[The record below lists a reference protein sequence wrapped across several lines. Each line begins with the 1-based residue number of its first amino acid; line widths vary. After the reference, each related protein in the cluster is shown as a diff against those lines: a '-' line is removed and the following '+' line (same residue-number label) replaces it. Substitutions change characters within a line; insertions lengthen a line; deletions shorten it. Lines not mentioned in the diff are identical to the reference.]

1 MLSQD
6 PGGHLSGCE
15 RRTGDNDSYYNTD
28 REPFPAEKRERLT
41 GQRSGRKAG
50 RRGQA
55 SLLPIALA
63 VVTFLSLTSPVRA
76 LRDIESG
83 QTPPPF
89 TLTDGSGRK
98 LSLEHFS
105 DSPGAIIFWSTWSPR
120 SVEILE
126 DFRLYHEEYASRGL
140 KVVAINVD
148 GENLNTQRKA
158 DIRRYVEEMNLPF
171 PVLLD
176 ENLEAFVAY
185 GVMAHPSAVLLG
197 RDGRVAYTLGG
208 YPLTLREE
216 MRENLLKVLGI
227 AVEPEV
233 PEVPSVGYVPGG
245 GALQY
250 YNLGKRLVAKS
261 QPERARAAFR
271 TALERDPSF
280 LDPAVMIARLALL
293 DGDVEEAEKV
303 IRSADPDT
311 VNRDDLRFLL
321 GHMMLVKG
329 KEEAAEKAF
338 RRLQER
344 SPSEGWGL
352 WGLGLVALTRD
363 DIAGALERMEEAAA
377 LRPAPIEAEALV
389 RKHLVGIWL
398 RGESD
403 PREEGFLTLFPSL
416 SDLRDRYRKLF
427 DRAG

>member
-1 MLSQD
+1 M
-6 PGGHLSGCE
+6 
-15 RRTGDNDSYYNTD
+15 RR
-28 REPFPAEKRERLT
+28 
-41 GQRSGRKAG
+41 
-50 RRGQA
+50 
-55 SLLPIALA
+55 SLLSVALA
-63 VVTFLSLTSPVRA
+63 ALIFLSLFSPVLA
-76 LRDIESG
+76 LRDIEPG
-83 QTPPPF
+83 QPPPPF
-89 TLTDGSGRK
+89 TLADGSGRT
-98 LSLEHFS
+98 LSLAHFS

-126 DFRLYHEEYASRGL
+126 DFRTYHEEYAPRGL

-148 GENLNTQRKA
+148 GENLSTQRKA
-158 DIRRYVEEMNLPF
+158 DIRRYVEGMNLPF

-185 GVMAHPSAVLLG
+185 GVMAHPSSVLLG

-216 MRENLLKVLGI
+216 LREHLLKVLGL

-250 YNLGKRLVAKS
+250 YNLGKSLVAKN
-261 QPERARAAFR
+261 QPERARKAFR

-303 IRSADPDT
+303 IRSADPGT
-311 VNRDDLRFLL
+311 INRDDLRFLL

-338 RRLQER
+338 LGLQER

-352 WGLGLVALTRD
+352 WGLGMVALTRE
-363 DIAGALERMEEAAA
+363 DIAGALEKMEEAAV
-377 LRPAPIEAEALV
+377 LRPAPLEAEALV

-403 PREEGFLTLFPSL
+403 PLEEGFLVLFPSL
-416 SDLRDRYRKLF
+416 SDQRDRYRKLF
-427 DRAG
+427 DHAG